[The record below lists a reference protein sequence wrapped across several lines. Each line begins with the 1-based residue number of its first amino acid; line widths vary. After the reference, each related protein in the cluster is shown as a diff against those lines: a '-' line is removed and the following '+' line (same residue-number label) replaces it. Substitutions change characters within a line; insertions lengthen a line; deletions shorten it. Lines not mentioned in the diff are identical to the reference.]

1 MGDKLFISL
10 VYNTSLL
17 LVLVAIYSGIRFN
30 IPFKST
36 LSSRRRDIITGVLIG
51 FIGIAVMANPWTI
64 KPGIFFD
71 ARSILLGVTGLF
83 FGIIPVA
90 LAVGITGAFR
100 IFIDGAGAFMGLGII
115 LSSAGLGLLWQ
126 RFRPGLKKKGGLFE
140 LYLFGI
146 SVQLLMLAC
155 AFILPRP
162 AALEVLRMISIPVM
176 IVFPIG
182 TVLLAML
189 LIHQRNNF
197 KLEEDL
203 IVSER
208 DLKIARERELHNLR
222 GLLPI
227 CASCKKIRDKKGY
240 WEKVEKY
247 IEEHSDVDFTHGICP
262 DCAVKLYPEHAHVLT
277 NSGL

>member
-1 MGDKLFISL
+1 MGDKLLISL

-17 LVLVAIYSGIRFN
+17 LVLIALYSGIRFK
-30 IPFKST
+30 IPFVAA
-36 LSSRRRDIITGVLIG
+36 LPSRRRDIITGVLIG

-64 KPGIFFD
+64 EPGIFFD

-83 FGIIPVA
+83 FGMIPTA
-90 LAVGITGAFR
+90 LAVAITGAFR
-100 IFIDGAGAFMGLGII
+100 IYIDGTGAFMGLGVI
-115 LSSAGLGLLWQ
+115 LSSAGLGLIWR
-126 RFRPGLKKKGGLFE
+126 RFRPDLKKKGGLFE

-162 AALEVLRMISIPVM
+162 AALEVLSKISLPVM

-182 TVLLAML
+182 TVLLAIL
-189 LIHQRNNF
+189 LIHQRDNF

-208 DLKIARERELHNLR
+208 DLKISRERELHNLR

-227 CASCKKIRDKKGY
+227 CACCKKIRDKKGY

-247 IEEHSDVDFTHGICP
+247 IEEHSAVDFTHGICP
-262 DCAVKLYPEHAHVLT
+262 DCAAKLYPEHAHVLT
-277 NSGL
+277 NSGS